1 MTQNYIDIDGYWGV
15 VICYDLRRL
24 DEYEIRQN
32 LMSVGMKGPRIDEA
46 VDILLYEKNTGLCVS
61 VPSKRMSVCFIGNTT
76 SDDQFMDTLAHE
88 LYHVHSA
95 ICEYYDVPTD
105 GEDAAWTMGFLMRQA
120 VKMITSKYMPTATPR
135 AWA

>member
-1 MTQNYIDIDGYWGV
+1 MVRCYCLKLVVSGHKVNMFKLIFAMRIVDLVKFSRSILETLSDFDI
-15 VICYDLRRL
+15 
-24 DEYEIRQN
+24 
-32 LMSVGMKGPRIDEA
+32 K
-46 VDILLYEKNTGLCVS
+46 
-61 VPSKRMSVCFIGNTT
+61 T
-76 SDDQFMDTLAHE
+76 SDVRFMDTLAHE

-120 VKMITSKYMPTATPR
+120 VNMITSKYMPTATPR

>member
-1 MTQNYIDIDGYWGV
+1 MVRCYCLKLV
-15 VICYDLRRL
+15 VSGHKV
-24 DEYEIRQN
+24 N
-32 LMSVGMKGPRIDEA
+32 
-46 VDILLYEKNTGLCVS
+46 
-61 VPSKRMSVCFIGNTT
+61 
-76 SDDQFMDTLAHE
+76 
-88 LYHVHSA
+88 HSA